1 MSRRLRWLVSLL
13 FLALALV
20 GCADAGVEQVAS
32 NAGAATD
39 TTAARTAVSDLE
51 DAIEKKEE
59 VDTRLGRAV
68 GRAGGI
74 LTAKQQADFVRAFNE
89 LPDVTQIEQN
99 YQAKAQNL
107 ATELDKVKVDP
118 EAVRTYGARKLLDA
132 YAKVARTPQA
142 IVAMKFGTDVLSRRV
157 VLQGVKDDEILEKV
171 LGPALAGGYLAALFE
186 TGSVEQATNQT
197 IGVLETG
204 TGTALQIAS
213 WLQKYNAFHDTD
225 VLARSLNISSDATL
239 QGLRTIAGLI
249 AIWKLGD
256 DIARGQA
263 EQLLQDFLA
272 STPTAVTGIASAT
285 ALFRRVVMGI
295 EKTPLADSVVKWS
308 GKIAVGIG
316 IITNGLALWHDA
328 GKWNDSLDDKVRVVG
343 DVLAI
348 GASILVLVGAGPVGP
363 ILATVAIGLS
373 FFADWL
379 EDRRLARQEQA
390 DIAACLPKTGL
401 DAKLV
406 KTILDAEP
414 ALLRVLV
421 EDVKLGPA
429 DVQWL
434 LTVAP
439 QAASLEDAPPLRF
452 LGIRITQKIF
462 DLDSKETAELLHAA
476 RGAER
481 REAEGAV
488 QLDAFF
494 RALDFGGIRGD
505 MTRAEALDWFDN
517 YAVIPSMTEP
527 RLSLVTAA
535 VKGARGYL
543 ANVN

>member
-13 FLALALV
+13 FLTLVLV
-20 GCADAGVEQVAS
+20 GCADAGVEPVAS

-74 LTAKQQADFVRAFNE
+74 LTAKQQADFVRAFND

-99 YQAKAQNL
+99 YQAKSRNL

-118 EAVRTYGARKLLDA
+118 EAIRTYGARKLLDA

-157 VLQGVKDDEILEKV
+157 VLQGVEDEEILEKV

-197 IGVLETG
+197 IGILETG
-204 TGTALQIAS
+204 TGTALQIAG

-239 QGLRTIAGLI
+239 KGLRTIAGLI

-256 DIARGQA
+256 DLARGQA
-263 EQLLQDFLA
+263 EQLLQDFLTSA
-272 STPTAVTGIASAT
+272 PSAVTGIASAT

-295 EKTPLADSVVKWS
+295 EKTPLADAVVKWS

-390 DIAACLPKTGL
+390 DIAACLPQTGL

-439 QAASLEDAPPLRF
+439 QAASLQDAPPLRF

-462 DLDSKETAELLHAA
+462 ELDSKETAELLHAA
-476 RGAER
+476 LGAER

-488 QLDAFF
+488 QMDAFF

-517 YAVIPSMTEP
+517 YAVIPTMTEP